1 MKTIIITVESE
12 KSSKEII
19 NLLKK
24 RKDVM
29 SILTE
34 SDKHGYNWIHP
45 NRPATS
51 EEITDLISDAEKT
64 PLIAAEDA
72 APYIR
77 RSLNQWKKKRKS
89 R

>member
-1 MKTIIITVESE
+1 
-12 KSSKEII
+12 
-19 NLLKK
+19 
-24 RKDVM
+24 M
-29 SILTE
+29 SILIE
-34 SDKHGYNWIHP
+34 SDDNKDGYNWIHP
-45 NRPATS
+45 NRPAHPDEIS
-51 EEITDLISDAEKT
+51 EMITEAEKT